1 MCFTPRMRERL
12 VPALLCIV
20 AAGCSGMDA
29 IDPDVTSHDPS
40 PAPVAEGAP
49 GFVLTLDDAVA
60 VNLASRGT
68 TLAVAWTTHDEVR
81 LGTVDIE
88 SGGVDDVS
96 VVSGDIAPVAHPIER
111 PALAIG
117 PDGDVDV
124 AFTSHSDPG
133 TSVYLS
139 RSGEQPEVVSGAPRP
154 ETNLVHMTYRDDGA
168 VLSWLEDSTL
178 SVARD
183 DGSRV
188 VETESVDDS
197 TCDCCN
203 PVPVFTEDSLVVV
216 YRDLDRKAGE
226 IVRNVAAVRSVD
238 GGFSFEAPVPVADED
253 WFITGCPFTGP
264 AGVDVDGTLV
274 VAWMD
279 ARQTVHP
286 DQSSSSIW
294 VDRSVV
300 GSTGFGTDFRVTQ
313 DGRHRWPTMAV
324 DDTARVHLFWET
336 PGEEGGLSY
345 AVSTDTGATFSE
357 PSLLVDR
364 ALSGDRAPQSPSVV
378 YHHGYLV
385 LSWAAGGEGYVAGW
399 DIDG

>member
-1 MCFTPRMRERL
+1 MRERL

-20 AAGCSGMDA
+20 AAGCSGTGA
-29 IDPDVTSHDPS
+29 IDSGITDDDPDPGS
-40 PAPVAEGAP
+40 VAEGAP

-60 VNLASRGT
+60 VNLASSGT

-81 LGTVDIE
+81 LGTVDVA

-96 VVSGDIAPVAHPIER
+96 VVSGDITPVAHPIER
-111 PALAIG
+111 PALNIG
-117 PDGDVDV
+117 PDGDADV
-124 AFTSHSDPG
+124 AFTSHSDSG

-139 RSGEQPEVVSGAPRP
+139 RSGERPVVVSGTPRP
-154 ETNLVHMTYRDDGA
+154 ETNLVHMAYGGDGA
-168 VLSWLEDSTL
+168 ILSWLEDSTL

-188 VETESVDDS
+188 VESESVDDS

-203 PVPVFTEDSLVVV
+203 PVPVFTGESLVVV
-216 YRDLDRKAGE
+216 YRDLDRKGSE

-238 GGFSFEAPVPVADED
+238 GGVSFEPPVPVADED
-253 WFITGCPFTGP
+253 WFLAGCPFTGP

-286 DQSSSSIW
+286 DQSGSSIW
-294 VDRSVV
+294 VDRSDN
-300 GSTGFGTDFRVTQ
+300 GGTGFGSDLRVTD
-313 DGRHRWPTMAV
+313 DGRHRWPTMAF
-324 DDTARVHLFWET
+324 DDVAKVHLIWET
-336 PGEEGGLSY
+336 SGVDGGLSY

-378 YHHGYLV
+378 YHDGHLV
-385 LSWAAGGEGYVAGW
+385 LSWAAGGQGYVAGW
-399 DIDG
+399 DLDA